1 MQVKP
6 NQTILQGRV
15 CAIRPE
21 ADGWGADVEL
31 LVVENESPSEEED
44 YLRPAPGAVIK
55 AFSAEPDKLKV
66 GDLIRARAS
75 LLAGPFGGRTVLES
89 VAPIQESAAPKVKP

>member
-1 MQVKP
+1 MQTKP
-6 NQTILQGRV
+6 NQTVLKGRV

-31 LVVENESPSEEED
+31 LVMQNESPSEDED
-44 YLRPAPGAVIK
+44 FLRPAPGSVINV
-55 AFSAEPDKLKV
+55 FSAEPEKLKV
-66 GDLIRARAS
+66 GELVRVHAS

-89 VAPIQESAAPKVKP
+89 VAPIQEAASPTG